1 MTSNYQYPVPLI
13 QMKLPRRPRLIALN
27 FLTYIALSG
36 SICFAEPIEKKP
48 PSWDSAIDFTES
60 IEIKPN
66 LQGDLEGEIA
76 FIQNTLV
83 GPTQGETKRPL
94 LVTDR
99 GALLLFFPSRENS
112 DSYEVVIKQ
121 SDGTTT
127 SLKLLDR
134 KSTL

>member
-13 QMKLPRRPRLIALN
+13 QMKLPRRPRLNALN

-76 FIQNTLV
+76 LHSKYTC
-83 GPTQGETKRPL
+83 GT
-94 LVTDR
+94 
-99 GALLLFFPSRENS
+99 NS
-112 DSYEVVIKQ
+112 
-121 SDGTTT
+121 G
-127 SLKLLDR
+127 
-134 KSTL
+134 